1 MKENLK
7 YTSKLAGSAALSFLK
22 INIPGQIFIAVF
34 SVASILTIV
43 FQSVGSGSS
52 AAHVGGVAVLINLF
66 LARPIGL
73 SLVILSAFICPI
85 LLFTL
90 GNRYLV
96 SKVIHRLITDK
107 GENILFPII
116 DKVLNKLK
124 TRQPEIFSKS
134 ADKVKLKFKIVQEIK
149 ESNEN
154 KWLKKII
161 LFALKKANMNGV
173 DFNEENVSLSDIF
186 KRIILTTLKN
196 ITEPSRNFFWIICGS
211 QILIFLLVLLKW
223 L

>member
-1 MKENLK
+1 M
-7 YTSKLAGSAALSFLK
+7 
-22 INIPGQIFIAVF
+22 
-34 SVASILTIV
+34 
-43 FQSVGSGSS
+43 
-52 AAHVGGVAVLINLF
+52 
-66 LARPIGL
+66 
-73 SLVILSAFICPI
+73 
-85 LLFTL
+85 
-90 GNRYLV
+90 
-96 SKVIHRLITDK
+96 
-107 GENILFPII
+107 
-116 DKVLNKLK
+116 
-124 TRQPEIFSKS
+124 
-134 ADKVKLKFKIVQEIK
+134 KLKFKIVQEIK